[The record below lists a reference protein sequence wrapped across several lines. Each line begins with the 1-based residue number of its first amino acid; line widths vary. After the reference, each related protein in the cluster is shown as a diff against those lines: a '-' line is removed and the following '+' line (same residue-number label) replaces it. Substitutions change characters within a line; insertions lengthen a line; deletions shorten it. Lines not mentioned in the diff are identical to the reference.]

1 MVVVL
6 GMFTV
11 TECLLSEELMSANDI
26 AIRVENVSKVYRL
39 GIKEETEDS
48 FIRSVVRML
57 KSPIRNYRKYRSL
70 YNFSDLDF
78 DNPEVDADSNI
89 LRALSNVSFQ
99 VKKGEV
105 VGIIGRNGAGKSTL
119 LKILSRI
126 TPPARGRVEIHGRT
140 SSLLEVGTG
149 FHNELTGRENV
160 YLNATI
166 LGMRKREVDRKFEE
180 IVEFAG
186 VEKFLDTPV
195 KRYSSGMRVRLAFA
209 VAAHLEPEILII
221 DEVLAVGDAAFQE
234 KCLNKMQDVGR
245 EGRTVF
251 FVSHNMPAVTRL
263 CERVI
268 MLNNGQVV
276 ADGPSRDIVAKY
288 MHEGTFTTAE
298 RTWSDIEKA
307 PGSDIVRLTRVRI
320 KDEGARTTPS
330 IDIRKAVGF
339 EMRFEVMQ
347 DGYVL
352 LPLFRLKNDEGV
364 SAFVTVDVD
373 PNWRKKKRPKGTYT
387 ATAWVPGNFLAEGS
401 FFVNAAM
408 LSLAPQ
414 TVLQFTEPE
423 VVSFQVVDPME
434 GDSARG
440 DWAKE
445 LLGVVRPLLTW
456 KTDFC
461 SATQTADYR
470 RAAD

>member
-1 MVVVL
+1 
-6 GMFTV
+6 
-11 TECLLSEELMSANDI
+11 MSANDI
-26 AIRVENVSKVYRL
+26 AIRVENASKVYRL
-39 GIKEETEDS
+39 GVKEEAEDS
-48 FIRSVVRML
+48 FVKSLARMI
-57 KSPIRNYRKYRSL
+57 KSPISNFQKYRSL

-78 DNPEVDADSNI
+78 DNPRVDADSNI
-89 LRALSNVSFQ
+89 LWALSNVSFE

-166 LGMRKREVDRKFEE
+166 LGMRKKEVDRKFEE

-234 KCLNKMQDVGR
+234 KCLNKMQDVGK

-268 MLNNGQVV
+268 MLDNGQVV
-276 ADGPSRDIVAKY
+276 ADGPARDIVARY
-288 MHEGTFTTAE
+288 MHEGSATTAE
-298 RTWSDIEKA
+298 RTWGNIEKA
-307 PGSDIVRLTRVRI
+307 PGTDIVRLTRVRI
-320 KDEGARTTPS
+320 KDESARTTSS
-330 IDIRKAVGF
+330 IDIRTAIGF
-339 EMRFEVMQ
+339 EMTFEVMR

-352 LPLFRLKNDEGV
+352 LPHFRLKNDEGV

-373 PNWRKKKRPKGTYT
+373 PNWRKTKRPKGTYT
-387 ATAWVPGNFLAEGS
+387 ATAWVPGNFLAEGG

-408 LSLAPQ
+408 LSLEPQ
-414 TVLQFTEPE
+414 TMLQFAEQE

-440 DWAKE
+440 DWANN
-445 LLGVVRPLLTW
+445 LPGVVRPLLTW
-456 KTDFC
+456 ETDF
-461 SATQTADYR
+461 SGTNS
-470 RAAD
+470 

>member
-1 MVVVL
+1 
-6 GMFTV
+6 
-11 TECLLSEELMSANDI
+11 MSANNI
-26 AIRVENVSKVYRL
+26 AIKVENVSKVYRL
-39 GIKEETEDS
+39 GTREETEDS
-48 FIRSVVRML
+48 LMKSVARMI
-57 KSPIRNYRKYRSL
+57 KSPVRNYRKYRSL

-78 DNPEVDADSNI
+78 DNPGADADPNV
-89 LRALSNVSFQ
+89 LWALNNVSFE
-99 VKKGEV
+99 VNKGEV

-126 TPPARGRVEIHGRT
+126 TPPARGRVEIHGLT

-166 LGMRKREVDRKFEE
+166 LGMRKKEVDRKFDE
-180 IVEFAG
+180 IVEFSG

-234 KCLNKMQDVGR
+234 KCLNKMQDVGK

-268 MLNNGQVV
+268 MLNNGQVT
-276 ADGPSRDIVAKY
+276 ADGPSHDIVARY
-288 MHEGTFTTAE
+288 MHEGSSTASE
-298 RTWSDIEKA
+298 RTWSDIDKA
-307 PGSDIVRLTRVRI
+307 PGTEVVRLTGVRI
-320 KDEGARTTPS
+320 KDESAQTTPS
-330 IDIRKAVGF
+330 IDIRTAVGF
-339 EMRFEVMQ
+339 EMTFKVIQ

-352 LPLFRLKNDEGV
+352 LPYFCLKNEEGV

-373 PNWRKKKRPKGTYT
+373 PDWRKKKRLKGTYT
-387 ATAWVPGNFLAEGS
+387 VTAWVPGNFLAEGS

-408 LSLAPQ
+408 LTLAPQ
-414 TVLQFTEPE
+414 TMLQFAEQE
-423 VVSFQVVDPME
+423 VVSFQVLDPMQ

-440 DWAKE
+440 DWANN
-445 LLGVVRPLLTW
+445 LQGVVRPLLTW
-456 KTDFC
+456 ETDF
-461 SATQTADYR
+461 SGTNS
-470 RAAD
+470 

>member
-1 MVVVL
+1 
-6 GMFTV
+6 
-11 TECLLSEELMSANDI
+11 MSANDI
-26 AIRVENVSKVYRL
+26 AIRVDNVSKVYRL
-39 GIKEETEDS
+39 GAKQDAEDS
-48 FIRSVVRML
+48 LIKSAARMI
-57 KSPIRNYRKYRSL
+57 KSPLRNYQKYRSL
-70 YNFSDLDF
+70 YDFSDLDF
-78 DNPEVDADSNI
+78 DNPGVDADSNI
-89 LRALSNVSFQ
+89 LWALSNVSFE
-99 VKKGEV
+99 VNKGEV
-105 VGIIGRNGAGKSTL
+105 VGIIGRNGAGKSTM
-119 LKILSRI
+119 LKILSKI

-149 FHNELTGRENV
+149 FHPELTGRENV

-166 LGMRKREVDRKFEE
+166 LGMRKKEVDRRFEK

-221 DEVLAVGDAAFQE
+221 DEVLAVGDSAFQE
-234 KCLNKMQDVGR
+234 KCLNKMQDVGK

-268 MLNNGQVV
+268 MLDNGQVV
-276 ADGPSRDIVAKY
+276 ADGPALDIVARY
-288 MHEGTFTTAE
+288 LHEGSSTTAE
-298 RTWSDIEKA
+298 RTWSNIEKA
-307 PGSDIVRLTRVRI
+307 PGTDIVRLTRVRI
-320 KDEGARTTPS
+320 KDESARTTS
-330 IDIRKAVGF
+330 STDIRKAVGF
-339 EMRFEVMQ
+339 EMTFEVMR

-352 LPLFRLKNDEGV
+352 LPHFRLKNEEGV

-414 TVLQFTEPE
+414 TMLQFGVQEAA
-423 VVSFQVVDPME
+423 SFQVVDPME

-440 DWAKE
+440 DWANN
-445 LLGVVRPLLTW
+445 LQGVVRPLLTW
-456 KTDFC
+456 ETDF
-461 SATQTADYR
+461 SGTNS
-470 RAAD
+470 